1 MQIDLNGRPQT
12 ITATTLAAALTELGL
27 TGPLATAVNGLFV
40 AGSARAITTLNNGD
54 RVEAL
59 SPMQGG

>member
-12 ITATTLAAALTELGL
+12 ITGPTLAAALAELGL
-27 TGPLATAVNGLFV
+27 TGPLATALNGQFV
-40 AGSARAITTLNNGD
+40 AGSARAATALKDGD
-54 RVEAL
+54 QVEAL

>member
-12 ITATTLAAALTELGL
+12 ITATTLVAALAELGL
-27 TGPLATAVNGLFV
+27 TGPLATALNGQFV
-40 AGSARAITTLNNGD
+40 AAQARAATALKDGD
-54 RVEAL
+54 RVEVL

>member
-1 MQIDLNGRPQT
+1 MQIDLNGHQQT
-12 ITATTLAAALTELGL
+12 ITATTLAAALAELGL
-27 TGPLATAVNGLFV
+27 NGPIATALNGQFV
-40 AGSARAITTLNNGD
+40 AARARATTALQDGD